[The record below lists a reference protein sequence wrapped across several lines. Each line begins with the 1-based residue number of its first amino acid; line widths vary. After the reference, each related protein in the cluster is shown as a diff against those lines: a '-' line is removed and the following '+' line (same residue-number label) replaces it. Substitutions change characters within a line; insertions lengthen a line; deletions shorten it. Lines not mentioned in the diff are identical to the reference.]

1 VTATRR
7 IAELPGPRGLPLFG
21 NLHQLW
27 RIERSHLVAEEWA
40 ERYGPIVKFHVGRRL
55 SLYVSDV
62 DEINRVLRERPDGYR
77 ASGCSSQSRT
87 GAGFGF
93 PPTGGWSAR

>member
-1 VTATRR
+1 MTATRR

-40 ERYGPIVKFHVGRRL
+40 ERISQRAASASAPGRIVAVAP
-55 SLYVSDV
+55 S
-62 DEINRVLRERPDGYR
+62 E
-77 ASGCSSQSRT
+77 A
-87 GAGFGF
+87 
-93 PPTGGWSAR
+93 

>member
-1 VTATRR
+1 MCLCGGGPWRYHTRLDRGHDRPENIVTATRR
-7 IAELPGPRGLPLFG
+7 IAELPGPRGLPLLG

-55 SLYVSDV
+55 SL
-62 DEINRVLRERPDGYR
+62 
-77 ASGCSSQSRT
+77 
-87 GAGFGF
+87 
-93 PPTGGWSAR
+93 